1 VRKDFLVSLIAV
13 VAFVNCPLYVCAQQQ
28 ANSQVSTDVLSR
40 HTLDELKQVLASRTN
55 KTLFG
60 PEPADL
66 KSIPTTA
73 IADNIISRQK
83 TLYGYSDQRMDY
95 FEIQD
100 PEVLKI
106 ADSVASVIPIKFI
119 QFGND
124 SIQITGQ
131 ELGEFEHLCAQEAY
145 YTQPVAAGCTAF
157 IVGPDLIATAGHC
170 VDVAAQ
176 SRIVFGFREL
186 KDTSGVHAQVVIP
199 NSQVYKVAQVVAAV
213 GQDQQH
219 KDPQGI
225 DYAILKVDRPITDHA
240 PLALDLTGQPAKDTL
255 VYALGYPTGIPL
267 KLVGNATVQSVS
279 GAAYFTANLDTFA
292 GNSGSPVFN
301 FATNHV
307 QGILVRGGTDYESV
321 GTCERAFVCPLMP
334 DPANQDCRGE
344 DATQIGELASTLTGL
359 PANKSLPVGPQPLIL
374 KTFRSGPKRSGFGAS
389 FSPPYTVVS
398 DPAPPGYK
406 IAGFSFSLTGDR
418 GCNAWSTCKAEIE
431 GDKVVFTFTLQGH
444 GERLFQPGR
453 GVGVSEGA
461 LTVKYAL
468 LQ

>member
-1 VRKDFLVSLIAV
+1 MRKTFLALLIAA
-13 VAFVNCPLYVCAQQQ
+13 VASVTCSLYVCAQQQ
-28 ANSQVSTDVLSR
+28 ANSQVSTDVLNK
-40 HTLDELKQVLASRTN
+40 HTLNELKQVLAGRTN
-55 KTLFG
+55 KALFAT
-60 PEPADL
+60 ESADL
-66 KSIPTTA
+66 TNIPTAA
-73 IADNIISRQK
+73 IADNIISREK

-119 QFGND
+119 QFGN
-124 SIQITGQ
+124 SSVQITGQ

-157 IVGPDLIATAGHC
+157 VVGPDLIATAGHC

-186 KDTSGVHAQVVIP
+186 RDASGVHAQVVIP
-199 NSQVYKVAQVVAAV
+199 NSQIYKVAQVVAAI

-219 KDPQGI
+219 QDPQGS

-240 PLALDLTGQPAKDTL
+240 PLALDLTGQPTKDTL

-279 GAAYFTANLDTFA
+279 GAAYFTSNLDTFA
-292 GNSGSPVFN
+292 GNSGSPVLN

-307 QGILVRGGTDYESV
+307 QGILVRGGTDYKSV
-321 GTCERAFVCPLMP
+321 GTCKRAFVCPLMP
-334 DPANQDCRGE
+334 DPANQDCKGE
-344 DATQIGELASTLTGL
+344 DATQIGQLAPTLTGL
-359 PANKSLPVGPQPLIL
+359 TANKSLPVAPQPLIL
-374 KTFRSGPKRSGFGAS
+374 KTFSSGPKFSGLGS
-389 FSPPYTVVS
+389 NFSPPYTVVS
-398 DPAPPGYK
+398 DPAPQGYK
-406 IAGFSFSLTGDR
+406 IAGFTYSLTGDR
-418 GCNAWSTCKAEIE
+418 GCNAWSTCKADIE
-431 GDKVVFTFTLQGH
+431 GDKVVFIFTLQGH
-444 GERLFQPGR
+444 NEWFPPRP
-453 GVGVSEGA
+453 GVSEGV
-461 LTVKYAL
+461 LIVKYSL